1 MTVST
6 DVSCIVGLDIAKAKF
21 DVALRLRGKFK
32 SKVFDNSPGGF
43 AALNAWLAKH
53 GVSEAVFVMEATGT
67 YHEALALHL
76 ADQGARVFVI
86 NPARIKRYAEAS
98 MMRGKTD
105 APDARVI
112 ACFFEAQHASLQ
124 PWVPP
129 SAEVRALREL
139 TRRLEALKDLRQQEA
154 NRLGLARE
162 QRVRAS
168 LDAVLAI
175 LDEQIA
181 HIERSIHDH
190 IDRHPGLKADRAL
203 LASIPGLG
211 ALTIPILMAE
221 LPWRRFASAAQAG
234 AYTGLTPRR
243 YESGATVRA
252 ASRITKIGAPRLRRA
267 LYFPAIVAAQH
278 NPILRAFY
286 QRLLANGKTK
296 MAALAATMRKLIH
309 IAYGILRSGKP
320 FDPLYLQKS
329 QQVG

>member
-1 MTVST
+1 VST
-6 DVSCIVGLDIAKAKF
+6 DAPAIVGLDMAKAKF

-32 SKVFDNSPGGF
+32 TKVFDNNPAGF
-43 AALNAWLAKH
+43 AALLAWLAKY
-53 GVSEAVFVMEATGT
+53 GVTEAVFVMEATGT

-98 MMRGKTD
+98 MLRGKTD
-105 APDARVI
+105 AADARVI
-112 ACFFEAQHASLQ
+112 ASFFEAQHASLE

-168 LDAVLAI
+168 LDAVLAT

-181 HIERSIHDH
+181 QIERSIHDH
-190 IDRHPGLKADRAL
+190 IDRHPGLKADREL

-211 ALTIPILMAE
+211 TLSVPILMAE
-221 LPWRRFASAAQAG
+221 MPWRSFASAAQAG
-234 AYTGLTPRR
+234 AYAGLTPRR
-243 YESGATVRA
+243 FESGATVMA
-252 ASRITKIGAPRLRRA
+252 KSRLSKIGAPRLRRA

-278 NPILRAFY
+278 NPILRRFY

-309 IAYGILRSGKP
+309 IAYGVIRSGKP
-320 FDPLYLQKS
+320 FDPLYLEKTQPA
-329 QQVG
+329 G

>member
-1 MTVST
+1 M
-6 DVSCIVGLDIAKAKF
+6 AKAKF

-32 SKVFDNSPGGF
+32 TKVFDNTPSGF

-53 GVSEAVFVMEATGT
+53 AVAQAAFVFVMEATGT
-67 YHEALALHL
+67 YHEALALYL
-76 ADQGARVFVI
+76 ADQGAPVFVI
-86 NPARIKRYAEAS
+86 NPARIRRYAEAS
-98 MMRGKTD
+98 MLRGKTD
-105 APDARVI
+105 AADARVI
-112 ACFFEAQHASLQ
+112 ACFFEAQRSTLE

-129 SAEVRALREL
+129 SAEVRTLREL

-154 NRLGLARE
+154 NRLGLAGE
-162 QRVRAS
+162 PRVRAS
-168 LDAVLAI
+168 LDAVLAT

-211 ALTIPILMAE
+211 ALSIPILMAE
-221 LPWRRFASAAQAG
+221 LPWRNFGSAAQAG
-234 AYTGLTPRR
+234 AYAGLTPRR
-243 YESGATVRA
+243 FESGATVIA
-252 ASRITKIGAPRLRRA
+252 KSRISKIGAPRLRRA

-309 IAYGILRSGKP
+309 IAYRVIRSGKP
-320 FDPLYLQKS
+320 FDPLYLHKTQS
-329 QQVG
+329 AG